1 MSRAVGIGEQPHP
14 WPQLFQVGGQ
24 VHGQQ
29 MREAAA
35 VQIHGPSGVRQQ
47 RHRGFERRVRQRGQR
62 FGGPLVLRPRL
73 LQQPVEQTARGRRIR
88 QPGDRAVRLGRQL
101 GAQRDLQIG
110 EPVVAE
116 RLREPQHGR
125 RADLGAFGQ
134 PGRAGQPG
142 ARIVGEK
149 RAADPALGLAQRRQR
164 GPGPCR
170 DRLRRSWC
178 RGRHQRQR
186 RHRQV
191 VHRDRASRSP
201 SPTVASRGRR
211 TPSTRSP
218 PGPRRCGP
226 SAYRSS
232 PPGARRA
239 DPPR

>member
-1 MSRAVGIGEQPHP
+1 M
-14 WPQLFQVGGQ
+14 
-24 VHGQQ
+24 HGQQ

-35 VQIHGPSGVRQQ
+35 VQVHGSSGVRQQ
-47 RHRGFERRVRQRGQR
+47 RHRGFQRRVRQRGKR

-73 LQQPVEQTARGRRIR
+73 LQQPVEQTARGRCIG

-101 GAQRDLQIG
+101 GTQRDLQIG

-125 RADLGAFGQ
+125 RADLGAFGE

-142 ARIVGEK
+142 ARIVGEQ

-164 GPGPCR
+164 RSGPRR
-170 DRLRRSWC
+170 DGLRRSWC

-191 VHRDRASRSP
+191 VHRDRGHAFRSP
-201 SPTVASRGRR
+201 TAASRGRR
-211 TPSTRSP
+211 IPSTRSP
-218 PGPRRCGP
+218 PGPGRCGP

-232 PPGARRA
+232 PRGARRA